1 VLVSRRTKPLASRFN
16 GPRKISRRI
25 RRRDRSKSRL
35 WGHRRPRALAAELE
49 MDCRCFAAS
58 SWGRTATSSGQW
70 RLRSQRNTRPSRKP
84 EGCCRLEKSV
94 GRPGLRCGAGLKW
107 SSAQLRR
114 LDHPLLDHHPGHRPP
129 VDQGTAR
136 SNRRRRRARCGAR
149 DRAGRNRPRWR
160 NGRRLLGIHPGQ
172 SHSSNQTSM
181 TSGGSPGRRSEWV
194 RPQGSFAYI
203 SVSAFAVST

>member
-194 RPQGSFAYI
+194 RPRG
-203 SVSAFAVST
+203 VSHTSLSARLP